1 MINIA
6 IIEDEKV
13 EQELLKEF
21 FKKLSESLN
30 EKISLKVFNNG
41 KEFLFNL
48 EFGIFDLVLMDI
60 ELSSDING
68 IQVSEKLRET
78 ILK

>member
-6 IIEDEKV
+6 IIEDEKK

-21 FKKLSESLN
+21 FKKLSENLN
-30 EKISLKVFNNG
+30 EKIALKVFNNG

-60 ELSSDING
+60 
-68 IQVSEKLRET
+68 
-78 ILK
+78 